1 MKFFLKK
8 LLFPV
13 KENTKQERKVN
24 AFLKKEKPEKG
35 CFFEEKSRKKE
46 KMSGKKYQKSRKK

>member
-8 LLFPV
+8 PLFPV

-24 AFLKKEKPEKG
+24 AFLKKEKPEKR
-35 CFFEEKSRKKE
+35 CFFEEESQKKE
-46 KMSGKKYQKSRKK
+46 KMSGKKYQKNRKK